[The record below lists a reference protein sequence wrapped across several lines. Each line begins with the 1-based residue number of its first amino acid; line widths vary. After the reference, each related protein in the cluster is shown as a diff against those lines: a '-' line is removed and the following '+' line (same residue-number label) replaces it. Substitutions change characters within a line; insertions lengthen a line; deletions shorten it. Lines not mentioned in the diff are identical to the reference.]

1 MSKSFWLPGRSKD
14 RPLPLSAA
22 DRPLPLSAADRPLPL
37 SALVGRVWWLALS
50 AIIGLLMNVAGADVR
65 AQQATYSYTPV
76 SFPGAVFTVINGV
89 NRAGDI
95 VGLYRDSAS
104 THMHGFL
111 RRDGKFTSI
120 DYPGAESTV
129 ANGVSQSGDIV
140 GQYSLP
146 DTPNVAHGFVLTKQ
160 GRFTSVNVPGHASTV
175 AVRLLAD
182 GTILGCYHDQGG
194 PDMHGMKLV
203 GGKLSDL
210 DRPFSM
216 HHGATPDGKTIVGTY
231 NDRTSGKSHG
241 RSYVLIGTTFTP
253 FDVPGSSATNALDIN
268 AGGTIVGNYE
278 LNGINHGFVRERE
291 VYTTLNVP
299 GAVSASANGIS
310 DDGTVVGQ
318 FADAGGATRGFIATR
333 K

>member
-1 MSKSFWLPGRSKD
+1 MATGLRPLGRSED
-14 RPLPLSAA
+14 RRQS
-22 DRPLPLSAADRPLPL
+22 S
-37 SALVGRVWWLALS
+37 SALDGRVWRVAIS
-50 AIIGLLMNVAGADVR
+50 AMIGVLLNVAGSNVT
-65 AQQATYSYTPV
+65 AQQATYSYTPIT
-76 SFPGAVFTVINGV
+76 FPGAVLTAINGV

-95 VGLYRDSAS
+95 VGLYRDAAS

-111 RRDGKFTSI
+111 RRGGKFTSI
-120 DYPGAESTV
+120 DYPEAESTV
-129 ANGVSQSGDIV
+129 ANGISPSGDIV
-140 GQYSLP
+140 GQYNLP

-175 AVRLLAD
+175 AVRLLPD
-182 GTILGCYHDQGG
+182 GTILGCYHDQGA

-216 HHGATPDGKTIVGTY
+216 HRGATPDGKTIVGTF
-231 NDRTSGKSHG
+231 NDRTAGKSHN

-253 FDVPGSSATNALDIN
+253 FDVPGSSATSALDIN

-278 LNGINHGFVRERE
+278 LNGISHGFVRERE

>member
-1 MSKSFWLPGRSKD
+1 MATGLQLLERSED
-14 RPLPLSAA
+14 RRLS
-22 DRPLPLSAADRPLPL
+22 S
-37 SALVGRVWWLALS
+37 SALAGRVWRIALS
-50 AIIGLLMNVAGADVR
+50 AMIGVLLNVAGADVR

-76 SFPGAVFTVINGV
+76 SFPGAVFTMVNGV

-95 VGLYRDSAS
+95 VGLYRDAAS
-104 THMHGFL
+104 THGHGFL

-120 DYPGAESTV
+120 DYPGAESTA
-129 ANGVSQSGDIV
+129 ANGIGASGDIV

-160 GRFTSVNVPGHASTV
+160 GRFTSVNVPGHVNTV
-175 AVRLLAD
+175 AVRLLPD
-182 GTILGCYHDQGG
+182 GTILGCYHDQGA
-194 PDMHGMKLV
+194 PADMHGMKLV

-216 HHGATPDGKTIVGTY
+216 HRGATPDGKTIVGTY
-231 NDRTSGKSHG
+231 NDRTSGKSHN

-253 FDVPGSSATNALDIN
+253 FDVPRSSATSALDIN

-278 LNGINHGFVRERE
+278 LDGITHAFVREHDA
-291 VYTTLNVP
+291 YTTLDVP

-318 FADAGGATRGFIATR
+318 FADAGGATRGFIAKR

>member
-1 MSKSFWLPGRSKD
+1 MATGLRLLGRSED
-14 RPLPLSAA
+14 RPLPS
-22 DRPLPLSAADRPLPL
+22 
-37 SALVGRVWWLALS
+37 SALAGRVWCVAIS
-50 AIIGLLMNVAGADVR
+50 AVIGVLLNVAGSDLT

-76 SFPGAVFTVINGV
+76 SFPGAVSTVVNGV

-95 VGLYRDSAS
+95 VGTYREAAS
-104 THMHGFL
+104 TTHTHGFL

-120 DYPGAESTV
+120 DYPGAESTQ
-129 ANGVSQSGDIV
+129 ANGISPSGDIV
-140 GQYSLP
+140 GAYSLQ
-146 DTPNVAHGFVLTKQ
+146 DTPDVAHGFVLTKQ
-160 GRFTSVNVPGHASTV
+160 GRFTSVNVPGHTSTV
-175 AVRLLAD
+175 AARLLSD
-182 GTILGCYHDQGG
+182 GTILGCYHERGG
-194 PDMHGMKLV
+194 PDMHGMKLT

-231 NDRTSGKSHG
+231 NDRTAGKSHN

-278 LNGINHGFVRERE
+278 VDGINHGFVRERE
-291 VYTTLNVP
+291 VYTTLNAP
-299 GAVSASANGIS
+299 GAVSTSANGIS

-318 FADAGGATRGFIATR
+318 FADAGGVTRGFIATR

>member
-1 MSKSFWLPGRSKD
+1 MATGFRLLGRSED
-14 RPLPLSAA
+14 RRLS
-22 DRPLPLSAADRPLPL
+22 S
-37 SALVGRVWWLALS
+37 SALAGRVWRMAMS
-50 AIIGLLMNVAGADVR
+50 AMIGVLLNVAGSDVT

-76 SFPGAVFTVINGV
+76 SFPGAVFTVVNGV

-95 VGLYRDSAS
+95 VGVYRDASS

-120 DYPGAESTV
+120 DYPGAESTA
-129 ANGVSQSGDIV
+129 ANGISPSGDIV
-140 GQYSLP
+140 GQYNLP

-160 GRFTSVNVPGHASTV
+160 GRFTSVNVPGHTSTV
-175 AVRLLAD
+175 AVRLLSD
-182 GTILGCYHDQGG
+182 GTILGCYHDPA
-194 PDMHGMKLV
+194 PDSMRGMKLV

-210 DRPFSM
+210 DRPASM
-216 HHGATPDGKTIVGTY
+216 HRGATPDGKTIVGVY
-231 NDRTSGKSHG
+231 NDRTAGKSHG
-241 RSYVLIGTTFTP
+241 RSYVLIGSTFTP
-253 FDVPGSSATNALDIN
+253 FDVPGSTSTAALDIN
-268 AGGTIVGNYE
+268 ASGTIVGNYE
-278 LNGINHGFVRERE
+278 LDGINHGFVRERE

>member
-1 MSKSFWLPGRSKD
+1 MSKSFCLTGRSED
-14 RPLPLSAA
+14 RPLPS
-22 DRPLPLSAADRPLPL
+22 
-37 SALVGRVWWLALS
+37 SALAGGVWRVAIS
-50 AIIGLLMNVAGADVR
+50 AMIGVLLGVAGSVLT

-76 SFPGAVFTVINGV
+76 SFPGAVFTAINGV

-95 VGLYRDSAS
+95 VGVYRDAAS
-104 THMHGFL
+104 THGHGFL

-120 DYPGAESTV
+120 DYPGAESTA
-129 ANGVSQSGDIV
+129 ANGISPSGDVV

-146 DTPNVAHGFVLTKQ
+146 DTPTVAHGFVLTKQ
-160 GRFTSVNVPGHASTV
+160 GRFTSVNVPGHTSTV
-175 AVRLLAD
+175 AVRLLSD
-182 GTILGCYHDQGG
+182 GTILGCYHDPA
-194 PDMHGMKLV
+194 PDSMRGMKLV
-203 GGKLSDL
+203 GGKLSNL
-210 DRPFSM
+210 DRPASM

-231 NDRTSGKSHG
+231 NDRTAGKSHG
-241 RSYVLIGTTFTP
+241 RSYVLIGSTFTP
-253 FDVPGSSATNALDIN
+253 FDVPGSTSTAALDIN

-310 DDGTVVGQ
+310 DDGTVVGSST
-318 FADAGGATRGFIATR
+318 DAGGATRGFIATR

>member
-1 MSKSFWLPGRSKD
+1 MSKSFWLLGRSED
-14 RPLPLSAA
+14 RPLPS
-22 DRPLPLSAADRPLPL
+22 
-37 SALVGRVWWLALS
+37 SALAGFLCRVAVS
-50 AIIGLLMNVAGADVR
+50 GMIGVLLNVAGSDVT

-76 SFPGAVFTVINGV
+76 SFPGAVFTAINGV
-89 NRAGDI
+89 NRAGDL
-95 VGLYRDSAS
+95 VGAYRDAAS
-104 THMHGFL
+104 TDMHGFV

-120 DYPGAESTV
+120 DYPEAKSTS
-129 ANGVSQSGDIV
+129 ANGISPSGDIV

-175 AVRLLAD
+175 AARLLSD

-231 NDRTSGKSHG
+231 NDRTAGKSHG
-241 RSYVLIGTTFTP
+241 RSYVLIGSTFTP

-268 AGGTIVGNYE
+268 AAGTIVGNYE
-278 LNGINHGFVRERE
+278 VNGINHGFVRERE

-299 GAVSASANGIS
+299 GAVGTSANGIS

>member
-1 MSKSFWLPGRSKD
+1 MSKSFWLTGRSED
-14 RPLPLSAA
+14 RPLPS
-22 DRPLPLSAADRPLPL
+22 
-37 SALVGRVWWLALS
+37 SALAGRLCRVAVS
-50 AIIGLLMNVAGADVR
+50 GMIGVLLNVAGSDVT

-76 SFPGAVFTVINGV
+76 SFPGAVFTAINGV

-95 VGLYRDSAS
+95 VGTYREAAS
-104 THMHGFL
+104 NRTTHGFL

-120 DYPGAESTV
+120 DYPGAESTQ
-129 ANGVSQSGDIV
+129 ANGISPSGDIV
-140 GQYSLP
+140 GAYSLP
-146 DTPNVAHGFVLTKQ
+146 DTPNAAHGFVLTKQ
-160 GRFTSVNVPGHASTV
+160 GRFTSVNVPGHTSTI
-175 AVRLLAD
+175 AARLLLD

-231 NDRTSGKSHG
+231 NDRTAGKSHG
-241 RSYVLIGTTFTP
+241 RSYVLIGSTFTP

-268 AGGTIVGNYE
+268 AAGTIVGNYE
-278 LNGINHGFVRERE
+278 VNGINHGFVRERE
-291 VYTTLNVP
+291 VYTTLNAP
-299 GAVSASANGIS
+299 GAVSTSANGIS
-310 DDGTVVGQ
+310 DDGTVVGS
-318 FADAGGATRGFIATR
+318 FSDAGGATRGFIAVR

>member
-1 MSKSFWLPGRSKD
+1 MATGFRLLGRSED
-14 RPLPLSAA
+14 RPLPS
-22 DRPLPLSAADRPLPL
+22 
-37 SALVGRVWWLALS
+37 SALAGRVWGVAIAAMIGVLLS
-50 AIIGLLMNVAGADVR
+50 VAGSDLT

-95 VGLYRDSAS
+95 VGTYREAAS
-104 THMHGFL
+104 NRTTHGFL

-120 DYPGAESTV
+120 DYPGAESTQ
-129 ANGVSQSGDIV
+129 ANGISSAGDIV
-140 GQYSLP
+140 GSYSLP
-146 DTPNVAHGFVLTKQ
+146 DTPNVAHGFILTKQ
-160 GRFTSVNVPGHASTV
+160 GRFTSVNVPGHASTI
-175 AVRLLAD
+175 AARLLSD
-182 GTILGCYHDQGG
+182 GTILGCYHDQGP
-194 PDMHGMKLV
+194 PDMHGMKLAA
-203 GGKLSDL
+203 GKLSDL

-241 RSYVLIGTTFTP
+241 RSYLLTGSTFTP

-268 AGGTIVGNYE
+268 TAGTIVGNYE
-278 LNGINHGFVRERE
+278 VNGINHGFVRERE
-291 VYTTLNVP
+291 VYTTLDAP
-299 GAVSASANGIS
+299 GAVSTSANGIS
-310 DDGTVVGQ
+310 DNGTVVGS

>member
-1 MSKSFWLPGRSKD
+1 MATGLRPLGRSED
-14 RPLPLSAA
+14 RRLS
-22 DRPLPLSAADRPLPL
+22 S
-37 SALVGRVWWLALS
+37 SALDGRVWRVAIS
-50 AIIGLLMNVAGADVR
+50 AMIGVLLNVAGSDVT
-65 AQQATYSYTPV
+65 AQQATYSYTPI
-76 SFPGAVFTVINGV
+76 SFPGAVLTAINGV

-95 VGLYRDSAS
+95 VGLYRDAAS

-120 DYPGAESTV
+120 DYPEAESTV
-129 ANGVSQSGDIV
+129 ANGISPSGDIV
-140 GQYSLP
+140 GQYNLP

-160 GRFTSVNVPGHASTV
+160 GRFTSVNVPGHTSTV
-175 AVRLLAD
+175 AVRLLSD

-231 NDRTSGKSHG
+231 NDRTAGKSHG
-241 RSYVLIGTTFTP
+241 RSYVLIGTAFTP

-268 AGGTIVGNYE
+268 AAGTIVGNYE
-278 LNGINHGFVRERE
+278 VNGINHGFVRERE